1 MPTYNFRNRETGE
14 ESEAF
19 MSISALE
26 KYKKDH
32 PELDVI
38 IGTSTIVSGN
48 NMKPDQGFRDVLK
61 EIKSK
66 HDATWTRSTINTF

>member
-14 ESEAF
+14 ETEAF

-26 KYKKDH
+26 KYKNDH
-32 PELDVI
+32 PELELI
-38 IGTSTIVSGN
+38 IGTSAIVSGA
-48 NMKPDQGFRDVLK
+48 NMKPDQSFRDVLK

-66 HDATWTRSTINTF
+66 HTHTWTRSNINTF